1 LRNNELI
8 NGISA
13 IEHVIRAY
21 RELVSDVADT
31 SAFESA
37 TEQVLCTILNEN
49 STLTSNNFVGNADGQ
64 NLRNIGCCRIPIA
77 ASSKLSNVLTRSIP
91 HLFDGRE
98 ITLPVRVN
106 YSKPLTAIF
115 STDRQSQNIC
125 TLSEYFLF
133 ASLSEKASMNF
144 RCADLVSGGSFF
156 KSALSLIPQFTSR
169 SGGRVYSKQEDFA
182 ELLRELEKA
191 ANNAMSKL
199 GGSYATVCEY
209 NEKNQDKLPEY
220 IIVIHLGNTDF
231 FRNELS
237 RLKVLLQN
245 SQRNG
250 MSFVIV
256 CDSGLFE
263 LFKDVS
269 GIQLKEENG
278 NLFLGSAAKLPL
290 TLEIQEQEIAQMLA
304 QISTSMQESEKVDT
318 LYENHPELHTGYFSM
333 DSAAAL
339 RIPFAIDKFNRL
351 QYFEIGGNAPS
362 HALIAGSTGSGKS
375 SVLHT
380 LIMQTMHHY
389 HPDDVEIWA
398 IDYKAVEFNFYI
410 QNPTPHFRVIAHDTA
425 TEFSLSLIDLLYK
438 EYEERQRKFLES
450 KVKDIEAYR
459 RKHGKHAMPRILV
472 VIDEFQLMT
481 QAVMEYNGYKDYRT
495 ELENLLRLTRAMGIS
510 FVFSSQTIASGL
522 QGLSDAARDQIG
534 CRLCLKHEDTNEI
547 WETLTLSGPDANEI
561 VYRAKELRRGR
572 GIYKR
577 TRWANEH
584 SPDGRGFEYLQ
595 SHILFLNEDIR
606 GAMIGEINA
615 AVGNQYTPKET
626 ITVRGGGRISVEEKV
641 RHPIQKFMTTGYEPA
656 DECLEWYPAAPASL
670 ADYFR
675 VDIEPAAGVNILMV
689 GELDELRD
697 SVVTHSVCGFLMN
710 PQTKVIANFIDEQ
723 NPDRKRLIDTLRKIR
738 SPRFEIRTGVDAV
751 METIRSLQRI
761 RPTYGSNTVY
771 LWYGLDKL
779 KNEIFLAEQED
790 RADSPVDYSSPPL
803 PTPEKLVFELPD
815 DTDFDDAFFDNISNA
830 LENNDSTFGQTSTK
844 APIAKKSE
852 EKLSYDQCISI
863 LKTAYDA
870 GPENGKLHIVIFN
883 NLKSMK
889 RCKLIQLES
898 FENILATKISLD
910 DSHDLFKTGLAVK
923 NITDDTVV
931 FSSGGSRLTYLRPYL
946 MPKDSWFRDFNKA
959 ITMQ

>member
-1 LRNNELI
+1 MRNNELI

-13 IEHVIRAY
+13 VEHVISAY
-21 RELVSDVADT
+21 RELGPDVDDV

-37 TEQVLCTILNEN
+37 TEQILYTILNEN

-64 NLRNIGCCRIPIA
+64 NLRDIGYCRISIA

-115 STDRQSQNIC
+115 ETDHQSQKIP
-125 TLSEYFLF
+125 TLSEYILF
-133 ASLSEKASMNF
+133 SSLSEKTSMNF

-156 KSALSLIPQFTSR
+156 KSALTLIPKFATR
-169 SGGRVYSKQEDFA
+169 SGGHIYSKREDLV
-182 ELLRELEKA
+182 ELLRELENA
-191 ANNAMSKL
+191 ANIAMSKL
-199 GGSYATVCEY
+199 GGSYVSVCEY
-209 NEKNQDKLPEY
+209 NEKNQDKIPEY
-220 IIVIHLGNTDF
+220 INIIHLGNADF
-231 FRNELS
+231 FRDELN

-269 GIQLKEENG
+269 SIQLKEKNG
-278 NLFLGSAAKLPL
+278 NLFMGSSAKLPL
-290 TLEIQEQEIAQMLA
+290 TLAIREQEIAQMLV
-304 QISTSMQESEKVDT
+304 QISTSMQEADKVDT
-318 LYENHPELHTGYFSM
+318 LYENHPELHSGYFSM

-339 RIPFAIDKFNRL
+339 RIPFAVDKFNRL

-459 RKHGKHAMPRILV
+459 RKHGKHSMPRILV

-534 CRLCLKHEDTNEI
+534 CRLCLKHEDDNEI
-547 WETLTLSGPDANEI
+547 RETLTLSGPDANAV
-561 VYRAKELRRGR
+561 VYRAKELRRGQ

-577 TRWANEH
+577 ARWANEH
-584 SPDGRGFEYLQ
+584 SPDGKGYEFLQ

-606 GAMIGEINA
+606 GNMIAEINN
-615 AVGNQYTPKET
+615 VLGDQYKPKET
-626 ITVRGGGRISVEEKV
+626 ITVRGGGRIAMEEKV
-641 RHPIQKFMTTGYEPA
+641 RHPVQKFMVMDYEPEE
-656 DECLEWYPAAPASL
+656 ECVEWYPAAPASL

-675 VDIEPAAGVNILMV
+675 VDIEPTAGANILMV
-689 GELDELRD
+689 GELDDLRD

-723 NPDRKRLIDTLRKIR
+723 NPDRKRLIDILRNIR
-738 SPRFEIRTGVDAV
+738 SPRFEIRAGVDAV
-751 METIRSLQRI
+751 MGTIRSLQKI
-761 RPTYGSNTVY
+761 RPAYGSNTVY

-779 KNEIFLAEQED
+779 KNAIFLKTQGDDFDEIA
-790 RADSPVDYSSPPL
+790 VV
-803 PTPEKLVFELPD
+803 PTPSVEFEVSD
-815 DTDFDDAFFDNISNA
+815 DMDLDALIAAADAAIESGNTEFGKPGTATVSTDVEM
-830 LENNDSTFGQTSTK
+830 LG
-844 APIAKKSE
+844 
-852 EKLSYDQCISI
+852 YDQCVSV

-870 GPENGKLHIVIFN
+870 GPENGMIHFVIFN
-883 NLKSMK
+883 NFKSMK
-889 RCKLIQLES
+889 RSAMMEHGS
-898 FENILATKISLD
+898 FENIIATKISTD
-910 DSHDLFKTGLAVK
+910 DAYALFGTGQAVK
-923 NITDDTVV
+923 KADNDTVIY
-931 FSSGGSRLTYLRPYL
+931 SSGGDKFTPLRPYTL
-946 MPKDSWFRDFNKA
+946 PDEKWFEHFNRA
-959 ITMQ
+959 LRFIM